1 MSETTAREAA
11 GTGTQERGFGSRL
24 LSRLVRVREV
34 SILIVL
40 VGLALYFQTA
50 NSAFLSQQNILSLA
64 QFAVPYVVIASA
76 LCLLLICGEIDLSV
90 GQSFAFAPIVM
101 YLAYDKLFLVLP
113 LAVLVGLLAVAVVGL
128 INGLIT
134 VYLGVSSLITTLG
147 MFFLLAGLNVT
158 LTGGFPATT
167 PETSSITQVLGESS
181 WAGTIWALII
191 VAVLQLVLSR
201 TRWGLHTYA
210 TGGNPL
216 GAREAGVS
224 IARIKIGNFILC
236 GILGGFVGI
245 IESFRINSI
254 DPLARRTRHRAA
266 LHRLRGHRGDGAT
279 WWGRDR
285 YGRVPRGAGSHHPP
299 QRLHP
304 AGHKRLHLQH
314 HPWHRHPYS
323 HDPQRVCRKVAW
335 RGELMMENG
344 ATNGSD
350 FLRVE
355 GVVKNFGAVSVLKGV
370 DLHVREGE
378 VLGLIG
384 DNGAGKST
392 LLKTITGFHRP
403 DEGRILLEGE
413 EVNLRSVSQARSLGI
428 QTVYQDLALI
438 NELSVFHNMFL
449 NGEMT
454 VGPFLNN
461 RKMKEKTSQ
470 YLQDMGVYIPSIDT
484 EVARLSGGQ
493 RQAIAVARAVY
504 SDAKMLLLDEPLAA
518 MGAKEGALILDL
530 IQRLKEERGIPM
542 ILIVHNYAQVFD
554 VCDRVNL
561 LRNGRIEYDK
571 PVAESSVEELTELV
585 VSEYRKARETG
596 NGG

>member
-1 MSETTAREAA
+1 
-11 GTGTQERGFGSRL
+11 
-24 LSRLVRVREV
+24 
-34 SILIVL
+34 
-40 VGLALYFQTA
+40 
-50 NSAFLSQQNILSLA
+50 
-64 QFAVPYVVIASA
+64 
-76 LCLLLICGEIDLSV
+76 
-90 GQSFAFAPIVM
+90 
-101 YLAYDKLFLVLP
+101 
-113 LAVLVGLLAVAVVGL
+113 
-128 INGLIT
+128 
-134 VYLGVSSLITTLG
+134 
-147 MFFLLAGLNVT
+147 
-158 LTGGFPATT
+158 
-167 PETSSITQVLGESS
+167 
-181 WAGTIWALII
+181 
-191 VAVLQLVLSR
+191 
-201 TRWGLHTYA
+201 
-210 TGGNPL
+210 
-216 GAREAGVS
+216 
-224 IARIKIGNFILC
+224 
-236 GILGGFVGI
+236 
-245 IESFRINSI
+245 
-254 DPLARRTRHRAA
+254 
-266 LHRLRGHRGDGAT
+266 
-279 WWGRDR
+279 
-285 YGRVPRGAGSHHPP
+285 
-299 QRLHP
+299 
-304 AGHKRLHLQH
+304 
-314 HPWHRHPYS
+314 
-323 HDPQRVCRKVAW
+323 
-335 RGELMMENG
+335 MMENG
-344 ATNGSD
+344 STNGSD

-413 EVNLRSVSQARSLGI
+413 EVTLRS
-428 QTVYQDLALI
+428 VYQDLALI

-470 YLQDMGVYIPSIDT
+470 YLADMGVNIPSIDT

-561 LRNGRIEYDK
+561 LRNGRIEYDR
-571 PVAESSVEELTELV
+571 PVAETSVEELTEIV